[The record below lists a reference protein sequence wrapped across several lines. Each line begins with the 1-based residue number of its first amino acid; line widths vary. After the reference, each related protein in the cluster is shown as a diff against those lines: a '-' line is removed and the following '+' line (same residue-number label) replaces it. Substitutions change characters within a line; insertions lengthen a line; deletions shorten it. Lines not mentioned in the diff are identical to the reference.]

1 MEKFNLKWNDFQTNV
16 SKSFRCLRQ
25 EEDFF
30 DVTLVSDD
38 EVHISSHKLVLSASS
53 EFFKKILKQCKQ
65 FNPLIYLSGVHS
77 KELNSIMNYIYN
89 GEVELYQEELDIF
102 LDIAQKLKIDG
113 LTSTSNS
120 PKVEETEIKHQDR
133 TFYEELKDEFPDS
146 PMHQNNQNSSTNVVK
161 TTKSRTLSKEIAI
174 ASSNMNVKEATDE
187 LVIRNSDNFECRTC
201 GKTAKN
207 SSDIRRHVEIHIEG
221 LSYECN
227 ICGNTFRSRMSL
239 NFHIRKHRK

>member
-1 MEKFNLKWNDFQTNV
+1 M
-16 SKSFRCLRQ
+16 SF
-25 EEDFF
+25 
-30 DVTLVSDD
+30 
-38 EVHISSHKLVLSASS
+38 
-53 EFFKKILKQCKQ
+53 
-65 FNPLIYLSGVHS
+65 
-77 KELNSIMNYIYN
+77 
-89 GEVELYQEELDIF
+89 
-102 LDIAQKLKIDG
+102 
-113 LTSTSNS
+113 
-120 PKVEETEIKHQDR
+120 
-133 TFYEELKDEFPDS
+133 
-146 PMHQNNQNSSTNVVK
+146 QNSSTNVVK

-239 NFHIRKHRK
+239 NFHIGKHRK